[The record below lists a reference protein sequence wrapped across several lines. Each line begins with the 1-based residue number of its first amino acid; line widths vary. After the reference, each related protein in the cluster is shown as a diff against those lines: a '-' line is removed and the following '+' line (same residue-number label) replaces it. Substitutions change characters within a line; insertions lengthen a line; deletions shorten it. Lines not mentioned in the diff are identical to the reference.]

1 MRTPVSCDS
10 KCGIELNLYLIR
22 REIEELKD
30 KVYGRSDESLVSKK
44 LRELSELAESIVR
57 ERGL

>member
-22 REIEELKD
+22 REIEELQD
-30 KVYGRSDESLVSKK
+30 KVYRRSDESSELRK
-44 LRELSELAESIVR
+44 LRELAESIVR